1 MKSNTFSLLRT
12 GQLIRFYW
20 MNERKLCLRLYL
32 GLTALLVF
40 KEPLVN
46 VVFYSQDP
54 VWNNITTSLFLCIS
68 ASWLFPMLFTKR
80 GAIDF
85 LSLPAGNA
93 EKFISRIIYGTLGL
107 VLTAALA
114 NLTAGCI
121 CFLFVWMMELLS
133 GNHQFPADAL
143 RFYLKPEFMLLGGP
157 FKADRGA
164 RAIFQGLLFA
174 IALWTLILSLFTWT
188 GLQVRR
194 YGWVL
199 GVCLILAYALIVEL
213 VHQIF
218 GFTALQTRPYMLA
231 TLLLAPVFYYLAYR
245 AFCHAK
251 IANHKPL
258 GL

>member
-1 MKSNTFSLLRT
+1 MKNNNFSLLRT

-20 MNERKLCLRLYL
+20 LNERKRWLWLYL

-46 VVFYSQDP
+46 VVFHLGGPGLDAFL
-54 VWNNITTSLFLCIS
+54 TGLFLCIG
-68 ASWLFPMLFTKR
+68 ASWLFSMLFTKR

-93 EKFISRIIYGTLGL
+93 EKFISRIVYGTLGL
-107 VLTAALA
+107 VLTAVLA

-121 CFLFVWMMELLS
+121 CFLFIWMMESLS
-133 GNHQFPADAL
+133 GNPFPADVL
-143 RFYLKPEFMLLGGP
+143 RYYLRPDFRLLGGP
-157 FKADRGA
+157 FKADWGA
-164 RAIFQGLLFA
+164 QTIFLDLSFV
-174 IALWTLILSLFTWT
+174 ISIWALVLSLFTWA
-188 GLQVRR
+188 GLLVRR

-199 GVCLILAYALIVEL
+199 GVCLVLAYILIAEL
-213 VHQIF
+213 AQQIF
-218 GFTALQTRPYMLA
+218 GFTPVQARPYVLA

-245 AFCHAK
+245 AFCHAR
-251 IANHKPL
+251 IANHNRL